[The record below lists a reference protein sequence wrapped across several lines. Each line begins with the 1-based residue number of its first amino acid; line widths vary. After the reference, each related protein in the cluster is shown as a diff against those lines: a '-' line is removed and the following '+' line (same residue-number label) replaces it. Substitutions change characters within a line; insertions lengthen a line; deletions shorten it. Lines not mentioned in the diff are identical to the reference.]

1 MFDKQKKALFEKQA
15 EIIKAAGHPLRLAI
29 IDYLKDKPRCVCE
42 IAEYINAER
51 SNVSRHLKVLVSA
64 GLLDYE
70 KEGLKVIYRLRT
82 PCVLDFLNCVTTCLK
97 EKVKNDNEIMSS
109 V

>member
-1 MFDKQKKALFEKQA
+1 MVNKQKKALFAKQA
-15 EIIKAAGHPLRLAI
+15 EILKAAGHPLRLAV

-42 IAEYINAER
+42 IAEYIGAER

-64 GLLDYE
+64 GLLEYE
-70 KEGLKVIYRLRT
+70 KDGLQVIYRLRT
-82 PCVLDFLNCVTTCLK
+82 PCVIEFVDCVTACLK
-97 EKVKNDNEIMSS
+97 ERIKTDSEIMDL